1 MDNSPYPDVIYCSE
15 KNTFISIALNNYLY
29 EEVLDKI
36 NEEGTDCFTGDIPAK
51 VQKDADDKKE
61 AD

>member
-36 NEEGTDCFTGDIPAK
+36 NEEGTDCFTGDI
-51 VQKDADDKKE
+51 
-61 AD
+61 